1 MTDRS
6 PLCRAVGRLLILV
19 VAVALGSCTGSDAD
33 AASPEA
39 RMASAAIEVAEEVQ
53 EELDNDPDLAAAVE
67 QYQRFIVERDAAL
80 MGDGDA
86 LDRLAGMSSS
96 FVIDDL
102 RAEVE
107 RYRTM
112 RESADLSVAIS
123 TSSSVAQTTVLD
135 NGNIRIRDC
144 LEVQQSEDSGVVD
157 PVQLVWKESR
167 MAAVEG
173 VWTVD
178 RFITRHD
185 GQSSSAERFGCVP
198 ESHRA
203 RLTETAAGFFS
214 ALVEVE
220 RDAALAWP
228 DGLEQLT
235 DQAFAV
241 ELKDG
246 LGVAARER
254 EVTSPLA
261 ARLVGAVSDA
271 HSNGYAWEVPVCL
284 RYPEG
289 KQWTWLDDGEVVVEE
304 PFLPLSEVVVNVR
317 LASEF
322 DGADYTDAVVGLSE
336 PVASRCWESGDDP
349 TELSWSG

>member
-1 MTDRS
+1 MSDCFR
-6 PLCRAVGRLLILV
+6 VGRAAGWSMILAAMV
-19 VAVALGSCTGSDAD
+19 TVASCTGAGEG
-33 AASPEA
+33 AELAEA

-86 LDRLAGMSSS
+86 FDRLVGMSSS

-123 TSSSVAQTTVLD
+123 TASSVAQTIVLD

-157 PVQLVWKESR
+157 PVQLVWQESR

-185 GQSSSAERFGCVP
+185 GQSSAAERFGCVP

-220 RDAALAWP
+220 RNAALAWP
-228 DGLEQLT
+228 DELDDLT
-235 DQAFAV
+235 DQGFAA

-246 LGVAARER
+246 LGGAVRER

-261 ARLVGAVSDA
+261 VRLVGAASDA

-304 PFLPLSEVVVNVR
+304 PFLPLSEVVVNVQ

-322 DGADYTDAVVGLSE
+322 DGTDYTDAVVGLSE
-336 PVASRCWESGDDP
+336 PVAGRCWESGDDP
-349 TELSWSG
+349 MELTWS